1 MNNQYDHLDL
11 DVYNLFL
18 DESDVG
24 ARVELEERLRQ
35 SKSLC
40 TGRRTKLKKKKN
52 GWMLCD
58 ERYIFEDN
66 DVEILFE
73 ITNEHIAAVLRPNS
87 LSRL

>member
-24 ARVELEERLRQ
+24 ARVEFEERLRQ

-40 TGRRTKLKKKKN
+40 TGRRMKLKKKK
-52 GWMLCD
+52 WLD
-58 ERYIFEDN
+58 A
-66 DVEILFE
+66 L
-73 ITNEHIAAVLRPNS
+73 
-87 LSRL
+87 